1 MCSGGRQTVQSA
13 RGGLSIL
20 SSMVTVENGFKT
32 ADGGPGHPPPG
43 STLALLLQAYPETIA
58 QGHHSPDVEVVP
70 AQIQRLEPYI
80 DG

>member
-1 MCSGGRQTVQSA
+1 M
-13 RGGLSIL
+13 
-20 SSMVTVENGFKT
+20 
-32 ADGGPGHPPPG
+32 DGGPGPPPLG
-43 STLALLLQAYPETIA
+43 STLAPPPQAYPETVA

>member
-1 MCSGGRQTVQSA
+1 
-13 RGGLSIL
+13 
-20 SSMVTVENGFKT
+20 MVTMEKGFKMV
-32 ADGGPGHPPPG
+32 DRGPGHPHLG
-43 STLALLLQAYPETIA
+43 STLAPLPQAYPETIA

>member
-1 MCSGGRQTVQSA
+1 
-13 RGGLSIL
+13 
-20 SSMVTVENGFKT
+20 MV
-32 ADGGPGHPPPG
+32 DRGPGHPHPG
-43 STLALLLQAYPETIA
+43 STLALLPQAYPETTA